1 MVHVFTPQYSKCV
14 DQPQCVAE
22 NAICGGSGDHIMKVL
37 RPRPHTAAAISPVM
51 LVRMYVHAVSPRP
64 RKDTACCNSTTDSCV
79 PWGDDWKVCRK
90 AGEETCAAHGEQC
103 GGSGASSM
111 KEKACCAAGDKCVV
125 VNQYYSKCGEMGRES
140 NHHALAA
147 TIQHAAQRERIPAG
161 RSQLDERIPTGRSQL
176 DERIPAGRSQLDERI
191 PRISAPRSCALQT
204 RQRRRG
210 S

>member
-1 MVHVFTPQYSKCV
+1 VNVRGWAHRFLPDPAPDHRLQPQGGSFSPLSCCDAESECEAVNPFYSKCV

-22 NAICGGSGDHIMKVL
+22 NAICGGSGDHIM
-37 RPRPHTAAAISPVM
+37 
-51 LVRMYVHAVSPRP
+51 
-64 RKDTACCNSTTDSCV
+64 KDTACCNSTTDSCV

-161 RSQLDERIPTGRSQL
+161 RSQLDERIP
-176 DERIPAGRSQLDERI
+176 
-191 PRISAPRSCALQT
+191 RISAPRSCALQT